1 MSAVENAEGV
11 LADFP
16 EISQEHLEILGLKL
30 VERSAAGAETK
41 PRRRRPT
48 VRFSPGLR
56 KRQLGMMAGFK
67 IFLVNG
73 EHVRNNLETDFTMA
87 SHGFVSGF
95 IRKDEIWMDD
105 RLSVND
111 LVAVLHHEVFEVKL
125 MEEGM
130 PYEEAHALATE
141 SERDFRKLL

>member
-1 MSAVENAEGV
+1 MSAFEKAEGV

-16 EISQEHLEILGLKL
+16 EISQEHLELLGLRL
-30 VERSAAGAETK
+30 AERSEDVVEARPK
-41 PRRRRPT
+41 RRRPAI
-48 VRFSPGLR
+48 RFSPGLR
-56 KRQLGMMAGFK
+56 KRQLGVMAGFK

-111 LVAVLHHEVFEVKL
+111 VVAVLHHEVFEAKL
-125 MEEGM
+125 MEDGM
-130 PYEEAHALATE
+130 PYEDAHVLATE

>member
-1 MSAVENAEGV
+1 MSAVENAEGS
-11 LADFP
+11 LAEFP
-16 EISQEHLEILGLKL
+16 EINQEHLELLGLRL
-30 VERSAAGAETK
+30 AERIGTAVETK

-48 VRFSPGLR
+48 VRFSLGLR
-56 KRQLGMMAGFK
+56 KRQLGTMAGFK

-87 SHGFVSGF
+87 SHGHVSGF

-111 LVAVLHHEVFEVKL
+111 LVAVMHHEVFEVKL